1 MFIKFWL
8 ERYRFVD
15 VHIYTIGAMS
25 EERAA
30 LLSAAVRAACLAKAP
45 RRSIQAVASAV
56 AGVLL
61 RPCTASTHV
70 TDPDVRP
77 STQRANSAPV
87 DGCSAEE
94 LLAALREK
102 RSAQRARK
110 KACRKA
116 AKIARAG
123 NATVPAEPSM
133 PQVGRNQISSTR
145 APAEHGVSQADASSS
160 RSSAP
165 VESAVLQGVST
176 CALAATNMPQT
187 GSMVAPAK
195 QGMPQASRN
204 QMGSTRA
211 PVEHGMSQ
219 AGVKQSKGDGSPVP
233 KESALQQG
241 VSSCALAET
250 SMSQSGST
258 PAPAEHGKT
267 QAGRDQMS
275 RKRAPAEQ
283 GMPQAAE
290 KQPQE
295 VAATTAQSVS
305 SASND
310 ERDQWVA
317 RETEKPRAQKPN
329 EEDAELQAIKEGCL
343 AAARAKMAKQ
353 RQ

>member
-1 MFIKFWL
+1 
-8 ERYRFVD
+8 
-15 VHIYTIGAMS
+15 MS

-45 RRSIQAVASAV
+45 RRTIQAVASAV

-61 RPCTASTHV
+61 RPCTASKHEM
-70 TDPDVRP
+70 DPDVRP

-145 APAEHGVSQADASSS
+145 APAEHGASQADASSS

-165 VESAVLQGVST
+165 IESAVQQGVSI
-176 CALAATNMPQT
+176 CAFAATSMPQT

-195 QGMPQASRN
+195 HGMPQASRN

-211 PVEHGMSQ
+211 PAEHGTSQ
-219 AGVKQSKGDGSPVP
+219 AGAKQSKGDGQAAVATSPVP
-233 KESALQQG
+233 NESALQQG
-241 VSSCALAET
+241 ASSCASAET
-250 SMSQSGST
+250 SMSQSGNTS
-258 PAPAEHGKT
+258 APAEHGKT
-267 QAGRDQMS
+267 QAGRDQMY

-283 GMPQAAE
+283 GMPQAAK
-290 KQPQE
+290 KQPQK
-295 VAATTAQSVS
+295 VAATTAQSVNTEEAEEEEIKAYIAQLMS
-305 SASND
+305 MGFSQDQAK
-310 ERDQWVA
+310 DQWIE
-317 RETEKPRAQKPN
+317 REIAKHRA
-329 EEDAELQAIKEGCL
+329 
-343 AAARAKMAKQ
+343 AK
-353 RQ
+353 R